1 MAKMAKSSKTLVK
14 EAHDRLDAAWT
25 HDQENRD
32 DAYKDLKMAAGD
44 QWPSGVKSSREAAGR
59 PCLTLNR
66 MTQFIHQVAND
77 IRTNPPGIRVTPVDD
92 KNDPELAKIYS
103 GLIRDIEYR
112 SDASSIYAAAGSH
125 AVICGIGHF
134 RVTTQYA
141 HDETFDQEIVLQRIP
156 HPLSV
161 YWDPDAILPDR
172 SDAQW
177 CIVTELIHK
186 KTFEDRYPKITVTE
200 FGVPSSTST
209 PESGLYWHS
218 ADMIRIA
225 EYWRKV
231 PAKKRIAQIDSGE
244 VIDITG
250 FSKVQ
255 LGQLAIVKERDVD
268 GYAVESVL
276 LTDKDLLG
284 DTQKWAGR
292 FIPIIPVMGG
302 EIPLETKTVRYGLV
316 RYARD
321 AQQLYNYAR
330 SAAAESI
337 GLAPKAPYV
346 ATAKQIGK
354 YKAQWD
360 NHNTTQRPYLLY
372 EPDERV
378 PGGKPVRENPPD
390 IPAAFVQE
398 AQIAVEDMKATTGIY
413 DASLGARSNETSGRA
428 IIARERQGDTSTAHF
443 SANLNASIRHCG
455 RILLDLIPKIY
466 DTPRV
471 VRILGDDGESENFVP
486 INRPIYS
493 NDGVPV
499 LLNDLN
505 QGRYDVRLR
514 TGPNYATKRLE
525 AADSMLQFVQAVPAA
540 AQIIGDLIAKNM
552 DWPGADEIAARLKR
566 AIPATVLGP
575 DNIDADDPEAQ
586 KQAQQAAQQ
595 AAKMQ
600 QMQDLA
606 AKLELTLKEANVAK
620 TRAEARKS
628 SALAQTEQLNALI
641 AALTNGL
648 QMPPDGFA
656 EDEEKAQQAFGADAT
671 AGMPDMGEPEQM
683 QPPQQQSDAPT
694 EMDATALM
702 GQAGMPPPQND
713 F

>member
-1 MAKMAKSSKTLVK
+1 MSKSSSETIVK
-14 EAHDRLDAAWT
+14 EAKERLDAAWT

-32 DAYKDLKMAAGD
+32 DAYQDMKMAAGD
-44 QWPSGVKSSREAAGR
+44 HWPAAVKSNREAAGR
-59 PCLTLNR
+59 PCITLNR
-66 MTQFIHQVAND
+66 LPQFIHQVAND
-77 IRTNPPGIRVTPVDD
+77 IRTNPPGIRVTPVDG

-112 SDASSIYAAAGSH
+112 SDAPSIYALAGGH

-141 HDETFDQEIVLQRIP
+141 HDETFEQEIVLQRIP

-161 YWDPDAILPDR
+161 FWDPDAILPDR
-172 SDAQW
+172 SDAGW
-177 CIVTELIHK
+177 CIVTELMHK
-186 KTFEDRYPKITVTE
+186 KTFEGRYPQTSPTD
-200 FGVPSSTST
+200 FDVPTSSRT
-209 PESGLYWHS
+209 PEAGLYWRS
-218 ADMIRIA
+218 ADMVRVA

-231 PAKKRIAQIDSGE
+231 PAKKRIAQLETGE

-250 FSKVQ
+250 LSKPQMAQ
-255 LGQLAIVKERDVD
+255 LQIAKERDVD
-268 GYAVESVL
+268 GHTVESVL
-276 LTDKDLLG
+276 LSATDILE

-292 FIPIIPVMGG
+292 HIPIIPVMGG

-316 RYARD
+316 RFARD

-337 GLAPKAPYV
+337 GLAPKAPYLV
-346 ATAKQIGK
+346 TAKQIGK
-354 YKAQWD
+354 YKTQWD
-360 NHNTTQRPYLLY
+360 THNTVQRPYLIFD
-372 EPDERV
+372 PDDRV
-378 PGGKPVRENPPD
+378 PGGKPTRENPPD

-471 VRILGDDGESENFVP
+471 VRILGDDGEAEDFVP

-493 NDGVPV
+493 EDGVPV
-499 LLNDLN
+499 LMNDLN

-514 TGPNYATKRLE
+514 TGPSYATKRLE

-566 AIPATVLGP
+566 AIPATILGT
-575 DNIDADDPEAQ
+575 DAIDADDPEAQ

-606 AKLELTLKEANVAK
+606 AKLELMLKEAEVAK
-620 TRAEARKS
+620 KRAEARKS
-628 SALAQTEQLNALI
+628 SASAQSEQINALI

-648 QMPPDGFA
+648 QMPPDGFT
-656 EDEEKAQQAFGADAT
+656 EDEEMAQQVFGADAN
-671 AGMPDMGEPEQM
+671 AGSPDMGGPEQM
-683 QPPQQQSDAPT
+683 QPQPGAPI
-694 EMDATALM
+694 EKDATALM
-702 GQAGMPPPQND
+702 EQSGGVNDMPQ
-713 F
+713 